1 MQKENPSHII
11 SLIKLNKGVLKMTE
25 QLKLKK
31 ATYNLYTFFI
41 SKMIGSLGGSVYSFG
56 LSMYILSLTGSSLSF
71 ATVIVLSFLP
81 RIILSPV
88 AGVLGD
94 RLPRKW
100 LVLGGQAGV
109 ILTISTLL
117 LYTHE
122 FGLSLPAIYITT
134 FFNGIFLTFSSVSF
148 SASIANMVDEAR
160 LQRAMSFN
168 QLSFSISGIA
178 GPILGGVLFGFVSM
192 EMFLMIFIGAAIIT
206 LTLESTM
213 NFTLYKKERTTTE
226 ESPKES
232 MLESLK
238 SGFRYVNKKPIIK
251 AILWTALWLNLFFTA
266 INVGGDFI
274 LLTILHLD
282 PKLIGLT
289 EAGAAVGV
297 FVTSIYFASR
307 SNVKFP
313 LLIVKRST
321 FAMSVVVIA
330 AALPLIIQFSTMM
343 NFIYYFII
351 MLFFG
356 SLGVITNTPIGVI
369 MQTSI
374 DEEYRGRVFGIIEM
388 MATAAMPIG
397 TLGFG
402 ILYDI
407 IPAQYIL
414 LFSGTVLIAIVLI
427 LLRRS
432 IIEMAHPELKA
443 ERVEVEAVPE

>member
-1 MQKENPSHII
+1 
-11 SLIKLNKGVLKMTE
+11 MTE

-109 ILTISTLL
+109 ILSISTLL

-122 FGLSLPAIYITT
+122 FGLSLPAIYITI

-168 QLSFSISGIA
+168 QLSYSISGIA

-192 EMFLMIFIGAAIIT
+192 EMFLIIFIGAAIIT

-351 MLFFG
+351 MLLFG